1 MLTYWYILHVDK
13 RKGDYTVIVRDA
25 KELTY
30 RDLLLRILY
39 TEELIKGM
47 TEEDCKIEWVKIT
60 GSDSKERK
68 RD

>member
-1 MLTYWYILHVDK
+1 MV
-13 RKGDYTVIVRDA
+13 VRDDR
-25 KELTY
+25 ELTY

-47 TEEDCKIEWVKIT
+47 TEEDCKIEWIKIT
-60 GSDSKERK
+60 GSDSKVRK

>member
-1 MLTYWYILHVDK
+1 
-13 RKGDYTVIVRDA
+13 VIVRDA